1 MNKDLIFQIIDWQEY
16 NEKTLI
22 ETEKIDYKTK
32 KPREITPS
40 RYFINIYGRTADEK
54 SVVLKVENF
63 KPYFFIEIPEDWK
76 LPDISN
82 FISTLNNHLSNKKAN
97 AVVIRDE
104 DYDENDD
111 DKADNDDLDD
121 LDN

>member
-40 RYFINIYGRTADEK
+40 RYFINIY
-54 SVVLKVENF
+54 F
-63 KPYFFIEIPEDWK
+63 
-76 LPDISN
+76 
-82 FISTLNNHLSNKKAN
+82 
-97 AVVIRDE
+97 
-104 DYDENDD
+104 
-111 DKADNDDLDD
+111 
-121 LDN
+121 